1 MKHLKEP
8 QEKIQGEMFHDE
20 SLGWWAS
27 RLSPN
32 ALRALQSGWH
42 GVFRRS
48 LLKLMPA
55 ERLGEHFHER
65 LGRPTKELYSMAGLM
80 LIAEFRNL
88 TGEQA
93 AEAYT
98 FDASIQYA
106 LNLPRDGQYLSPRS
120 VDNYR
125 KRFRE
130 DELAQEVFME
140 VSARLV
146 KELGLD
152 ISRQRLD
159 STHVLSQMAR
169 LGRQQLLAV
178 GVKRFLV
185 QLARHHRGHYESL
198 PEVMRERYRPAES
211 RLFGLG
217 TAKVRKGE
225 EVIAEIGQDMAALMD
240 RFGNEAKVAA
250 MESYRSL
257 ARLFAEHFE
266 PPQNAGDPPSKRPKS
281 INAEGRSA
289 KTLQNPSDPDAGYN
303 GKKGPGYQAQIA
315 QSLPPRDAEDRIEG
329 PGLIVGLVAQS
340 ASVRDNEA
348 VEEVVVQQKETGLVP
363 TEMIAD
369 TIYGSD
375 ENVRR
380 CAEAGIELI
389 SPVPGRTPQK
399 ENPRHFYAKVDQAR
413 KDRIDAR
420 RLEQETPEWK
430 ARYAARSGIEGLN
443 RALDLVTGF
452 KRLRVRGIKAVSM
465 ALNLKAAGWNITAAA
480 KILKNR
486 RRKTAIRRRK
496 AGLGA
501 FFGMLGTMTERIA
514 QLAEKNRVA
523 LADTFL
529 NNFNVVH

>member
-20 SLGWWAS
+20 SVGWWAS

-32 ALRALQSGWH
+32 ALSALQNGWH

-48 LLKLMPA
+48 LLRLMPA
-55 ERLGEHFHER
+55 ERLGEHFHSR

-125 KRFRE
+125 RKFRE

-146 KELGLD
+146 KELRLD

-169 LGRQQLLAV
+169 LGRRQLLAV
-178 GVKRFLV
+178 GVKRFLAR
-185 QLARHHRGHYESL
+185 LARHHRELYEAL
-198 PEVMRERYRPAES
+198 PEKLRERYRPAES
-211 RLFGLG
+211 RLFGWG
-217 TAKVRKGE
+217 TAKARQGE
-225 EVIAEIGQDMAALMD
+225 EVIAEIGRDMAALIV
-240 RFGNEAKVAA
+240 RFGGEAKVAS
-250 MESYRSL
+250 MESYLSL

-266 PPQNAGDPPSKRPKS
+266 PPQNAGEPPVKRPKS
-281 INAEGRSA
+281 RTGEGRSA
-289 KTLQNPSDPDAGYN
+289 ETLQNPSDPDAGYN

-348 VEEVVVQQKETGLVP
+348 LEEVIEQQKETGLVP
-363 TEMIAD
+363 KEMTAD
-369 TIYGSD
+369 TLYGSD

-389 SPVPGRTPQK
+389 SPVPGRKPEK
-399 ENPRHFYAKVDQAR
+399 ERPRHFCSKAERVR
-413 KDRIDAR
+413 KDRIEAR
-420 RLEQETPEWK
+420 RREQETPAWK
-430 ARYAARSGIEGLN
+430 ERYAARSGIEGLN
-443 RALDLVTGF
+443 RALDMVSGF
-452 KRLRVRGIKAVSM
+452 KRLRVRGIKAVGM
-465 ALNLKAAGWNITAAA
+465 ALNLKAAGWNIAAAA
-480 KILKNR
+480 KTLKTR
-486 RRKTAIRRRK
+486 SRK
-496 AGLGA
+496 AAKRQREARRGA
-501 FFGMLGTMTERIA
+501 SFAMLGTMTRRIVH
-514 QLAEKNRVA
+514 LAEKNRAA
-523 LADTFL
+523 LADAL
-529 NNFNVVH
+529 VVHLNAVH

>member
-1 MKHLKEP
+1 MKNLKRP
-8 QEKIQGEMFHDE
+8 HDALQAEMFPDE

-32 ALRALQSGWH
+32 ALRVLQEGWQ
-42 GVFRRS
+42 GVFRRI

-55 ERLGEHFHER
+55 ERLGEHFHDR

-125 KRFRE
+125 KKFRE
-130 DELAQEVFME
+130 DELAQAVFME

-146 KELGLD
+146 AELQLD

-185 QLARHHRGHYESL
+185 QLARHRREHYEAL
-198 PEVMRERYRPAES
+198 PEPLRERYQPAES
-211 RLFGLG
+211 RLFGSG
-217 TAKVRKGE
+217 TTNARKGG
-225 EVIAEIGQDMAALMD
+225 EVIAEIGQDMATLIV
-240 RFGNEAKVAA
+240 RFQSEAKVAA

-266 PPQNAGDPPSKRPKS
+266 APQNAGDPPTKRPKS
-281 INAEGRSA
+281 LTKEGRSA
-289 KTLQNPSDPDAGYN
+289 ETLQNPSDPDAGYN
-303 GKKGPGYQAQIA
+303 GKKGSGYQAQIA
-315 QSLPPRDAEDRIEG
+315 QSLPPRDGQGRIEG
-329 PGLIVGLVAQS
+329 PGLIVGLLAQS

-348 VEEVVVQQKETGLVP
+348 VEEVLEQQKQTGLVP
-363 TEMIAD
+363 KEVTAD

-380 CAEAGIELI
+380 CAEAGIELV
-389 SPVPGRTPQK
+389 SPVPGRKPGQDS
-399 ENPRHFYAKVDQAR
+399 PRHTCTKAERKR
-413 KDRIDAR
+413 KDRIEAR

-430 ARYAARSGIEGLN
+430 ERYAARSGIEGLN
-443 RALDLVTGF
+443 RALDVVTGF
-452 KRLRVRGIKAVSM
+452 KRLRVRGLRAVSM
-465 ALNLKAAGWNITAAA
+465 ALNLKAAGWNIAATA
-480 KILKNR
+480 KILK
-486 RRKTAIRRRK
+486 KRRRK
-496 AGLGA
+496 AAMRRREGTLWA
-501 FFGMLGTMTERIA
+501 FFDKVIAAKRLFACLVGRKRSPLQGTLLT
-514 QLAEKNRVA
+514 QLHAVC
-523 LADTFL
+523 
-529 NNFNVVH
+529 